1 MKKFLLLL
9 ILTIMASCTKIETPF
24 EKHEFGTSVK
34 DFIGTEWLIAT
45 EDGSFVE
52 GIVFDTSTTA
62 TFVLVN
68 TNGNQSIHGTYKYLP
83 SSRMFL
89 FESDSWWVSKDGSIM
104 TYETAKLINEKTI
117 ELCSKIT
124 KKDGSSKLYYDSLI
138 RQ

>member
-1 MKKFLLLL
+1 MV
-9 ILTIMASCTKIETPF
+9 SCTKIGAPF
-24 EKHEFGTSVK
+24 EKHEFGANVN

-52 GIVFDTSTTA
+52 GIVFNTSSTA

-68 TNGNQSIHGTYKYLP
+68 ANGNQSIHGEYKYLP

-89 FESDSWWVSKDGSIM
+89 FESNSWWVSKDGSTM

-117 ELCSKIT
+117 NLCYKIA
-124 KKDGSSKLYYDSLI
+124 KKDGSSELYYNSLI